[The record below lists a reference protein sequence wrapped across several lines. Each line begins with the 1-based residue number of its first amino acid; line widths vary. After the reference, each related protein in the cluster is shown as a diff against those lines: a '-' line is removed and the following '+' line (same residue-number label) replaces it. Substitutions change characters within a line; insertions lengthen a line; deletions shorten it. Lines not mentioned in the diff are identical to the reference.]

1 MGNESQVKG
10 EEIMGR
16 SLREK
21 LARLSIGHKLLAS
34 FLLVLLLAL
43 GITTYQ
49 SISLVRDQQK
59 LLVKKAVADQ
69 KELAPEIGRMAR
81 QYLQIAFSLA
91 EQNLTKEAMRT
102 KDRELLMKRAIPL
115 WKKIDE
121 QTPNRRVKIHYHLP
135 PGVSFLRVWKPDKYG
150 DDLRSFRHTVVQV
163 IRTGEPVAG
172 IEAGRAGLAIRGVAP
187 VKDDDGQVLGSVEVF
202 ISINDLAKIEAKN
215 ENKDVAV
222 FRKEL
227 VKTFD
232 NEDTIRVG
240 DYRLIF
246 ATNKSLLEPILNK
259 EFIEDASRRV
269 VTYQKGHYL
278 YIGSP
283 IKDYS
288 GQVTGVWVTALDLSS
303 FQKAQAALIK
313 RSIVLAAILIAIV
326 AFLVSFQVRAIVSKP
341 LQTCLEAVN
350 RVAEGDLNVRV
361 EVKSKDEIGRLA
373 SGLNHMIENLHKLIK
388 KVSRGTDQLEEAEQN
403 LVSSSENLIKVSS
416 ETHQKVDEI
425 TKTNQ
430 ENKERMVQLA
440 SANEEITATV
450 QNVSENVTNTVQM
463 FSEVTEQI
471 DKTTDIIRQLNQ
483 HFVKIEEVL
492 GFISQIADQTNLL
505 ALNATIEAARAGEA
519 GKGFAVVA
527 GEVKELAKQ
536 TAEATDRIVNTIQ
549 ELRHLVSGSVE
560 EVHRISELVYPV
572 KEMTE
577 NIAAA
582 MEQTTAAAN
591 EISQQAHGVL
601 EGTEHS
607 LELMEEL
614 RVATE
619 EVVRAAEFSNE
630 AAQKLREL
638 SKELKVMV
646 KRFKV

>member
-1 MGNESQVKG
+1 
-10 EEIMGR
+10 
-16 SLREK
+16 
-21 LARLSIGHKLLAS
+21 
-34 FLLVLLLAL
+34 
-43 GITTYQ
+43 
-49 SISLVRDQQK
+49 
-59 LLVKKAVADQ
+59 
-69 KELAPEIGRMAR
+69 
-81 QYLQIAFSLA
+81 
-91 EQNLTKEAMRT
+91 
-102 KDRELLMKRAIPL
+102 MKRAIPL

-121 QTPNRRVKIHYHLP
+121 QTPNRRVKIHYHIA
-135 PGVSFLRVWKPDKYG
+135 PGFSFLRVWRPDKYG

-163 IRTGEPVAG
+163 IKTGEPVAG

-187 VKDDDGQVLGSVEVF
+187 VKDDDGTVLGSVEVF
-202 ISINDLAKIEAKN
+202 ININDLAKIEAKN

-222 FRKEL
+222 FTKEVVSTFEKQGVTKVGNFRL
-227 VKTFD
+227 V
-232 NEDTIRVG
+232 
-240 DYRLIF
+240 F
-246 ATNKSLLEPILNK
+246 ATDKSLLEPVLNE
-259 EFIEDASRRV
+259 EFLGKASHQI

-283 IKDYS
+283 IKDYA
-288 GQVTGVWVTALDLSS
+288 GKVTGVWLTTLNLSS
-303 FQKAQAALIK
+303 FQKAQEALIK
-313 RSIVLAAILIAIV
+313 KSILLAVVLIAIV
-326 AFLVSFQVRAIVSKP
+326 ALLVSFQVRAIVSRP
-341 LQTCLEAVN
+341 LQACLEAVN
-350 RVAEGDLNVRV
+350 RVAQGDLNVRV
-361 EVKSKDEIGRLA
+361 PVRSRDEIGRLA
-373 SGLNHMIENLHKLIK
+373 EGLNHMVENLHKLIK
-388 KVSRGTDQLEEAEQN
+388 KVSKGTDQLEEAEQN
-403 LVSSSENLIKVSS
+403 LMSSSENLIHVSG

-425 TKTNQ
+425 ARAGQ

-440 SANEEITATV
+440 GANEEITATV

-463 FSEVTEQI
+463 FSEVTHQI
-471 DKTTDIIRQLNQ
+471 DKTTEIIRQLNQ

-549 ELRHLVSGSVE
+549 ELRHLVSSSVE
-560 EVHRISELVYPV
+560 EVHKISELVHPV

-601 EGTEHS
+601 ESTEHS
-607 LELMEEL
+607 LVLMEEL
-614 RVATE
+614 RAATE
-619 EVVRAAEFSNE
+619 EVVRAAEFSNQ

-638 SKELKVMV
+638 SQELKIMV
-646 KRFKV
+646 RRFKV

>member
-1 MGNESQVKG
+1 
-10 EEIMGR
+10 MGR
-16 SLREK
+16 SWKERFST
-21 LARLSIGHKLLAS
+21 LSIGQKLLAS
-34 FLLVLLLAL
+34 FLLVLFLVL

-49 SISLVRDQQK
+49 SVK
-59 LLVKKAVADQ
+59 LVKDQEQVLIRKEISDQ
-69 KELAPEIGRMAR
+69 KELAPQIGRMAR
-81 QYLQIAFSLA
+81 QYLQIAFVLA
-91 EQNLTKEAMRT
+91 EQNVTKEALRT
-102 KDRELLMKRAIPL
+102 RDRELLMKRAIPL
-115 WKKIDE
+115 WKEIDA
-121 QTPNRRVKIHYHLP
+121 QTPNRRVYIHYHVP
-135 PGVSFLRVWKPDKYG
+135 PGVSFLRVWKPNKYG

-163 IRTGEPVAG
+163 IRTGEPIAG
-172 IEAGRAGLAIRGVAP
+172 IEAGRAGLAIRGIAP
-187 VKDDDGQVLGSVEVF
+187 VKDETGKILGSVEVF
-202 ISINDLAKIEAKN
+202 IKINDLAKIEAKN

-232 NEDTIRVG
+232 DENTIRVG

-246 ATNKSLLEPILNK
+246 ATNKTLLKPVLNK
-259 EFIEDASRRV
+259 AFIEDASRRI
-269 VTYQKGHYL
+269 VTYQDGHYL
-278 YIGSP
+278 YIASP
-283 IKDYS
+283 LRDYA
-288 GQVTGVWVTALDLSS
+288 GQITGIWLTTLDLSTFHQVQRS
-303 FQKAQAALIK
+303 LITRNVILAIILVILVAL
-313 RSIVLAAILIAIV
+313 
-326 AFLVSFQVRAIVSKP
+326 LVSLQVRTIVSKP
-341 LQTCLEAVN
+341 LQACLEAVN
-350 RVAEGDLNVRV
+350 KVADGDLNVRV
-361 EVKSKDEIGRLA
+361 PVRRRDEIGRLA
-373 SGLNHMIENLHKLIK
+373 EGLNHMIESLHKLIK
-388 KVSRGTDQLEEAEQN
+388 KVSDGTDQLEDAEKN
-403 LVSSSENLIKVSS
+403 LISSSENLIRVSG
-416 ETHQKVDEI
+416 ETHQKVDDI
-425 TKTNQ
+425 ARTNQ

-607 LELMEEL
+607 LVLMEEL

-630 AAQKLREL
+630 AAQKLRDL
-638 SKELKVMV
+638 SKELKVMI